1 MSRVDPFS
9 VTANRRRLVRAYSK
23 GMDPQS
29 NPIGYLVG
37 HPFALG
43 LVISVA
49 LLVLTL
55 KGFAL
60 WRAARAKS
68 LGWFIVLL
76 VVNTLGILELLYL
89 FVFGKKK
96 S

>member
-1 MSRVDPFS
+1 MSRVDFLSLP
-9 VTANRRRLVRAYSK
+9 AKRLLSFRAYSE
-23 GMDPQS
+23 GMDAQS

-43 LVISVA
+43 VVISVA
-49 LLVLTL
+49 VIVLTL

-60 WRAARAKS
+60 WRAARNKS
-68 LGWFIVLL
+68 VGWFVVLL
-76 VVNTLGILELLYL
+76 VVNTLGVLELLYL